1 MPRAMVMVP
10 SVAMKGGSLHL
21 ATSWP
26 LSTPTKMQQT
36 KVIPTATQGL
46 IPLVINVAEII
57 QLIPTTEPM
66 ERSMLPVIR
75 T

>member
-10 SVAMKGGSLHL
+10 KVAMKGGSLQF

-26 LSTPTKMQQT
+26 LRTPTAMQQT
-36 KVIPTATQGL
+36 KVMTTAAHGL
-46 IPLVINVAEII
+46 TPLVMRVAEIM
-57 QLIPTTEPM
+57 QLMPTTEPI
-66 ERSMLPVIR
+66 ERSMLPVMS